1 MTLHGLLGDVL
12 AQLRPTEQTTPESPQ
27 TPTWITDRITSVAGM
42 LVLNRADLADQV
54 QLVLQIAGALCRE
67 GRTSA
72 RTLAQKHGWPPPLI
86 QRTRRAL
93 SLIWAGS
100 SSCGGGARVV
110 HVRLEGQGMTV
121 RFTLMPMCGLSPLET
136 MIQQQPAITCH

>member
-12 AQLRPTEQTTPESPQ
+12 AQLRPGEQTTPESPQ

-67 GRTSA
+67 RRTSA
-72 RTLAQKHGWPPPLI
+72 RPLAKNGY
-86 QRTRRAL
+86 
-93 SLIWAGS
+93 
-100 SSCGGGARVV
+100 
-110 HVRLEGQGMTV
+110 GQYLLRILDEKV
-121 RFTLMPMCGLSPLET
+121 F
-136 MIQQQPAITCH
+136 